1 MIQERKKKMALEN
14 QRESFEINGGGERK
28 MNFLNLL
35 LEKQKI
41 YKFSDVD
48 IRYEVD
54 TILMAVRSLP
64 PLPPQLLPLPLP

>member
-1 MIQERKKKMALEN
+1 MALEN

-64 PLPPQLLPLPLP
+64 LLP

>member
-1 MIQERKKKMALEN
+1 MALEN

-48 IRYEVD
+48 LRYEVD

-64 PLPPQLLPLPLP
+64 PTPPPPPLTFKYNLKLFIF